1 MTPTLERDA
10 ERVRGALGVG
20 ATEAITTFLLQVVLR
35 QGLPFPVRVP
45 NAETVA
51 AIMAAREKAFTLTDY
66 ESVDELMA
74 DVWPEESSER
84 A

>member
-1 MTPTLERDA
+1 
-10 ERVRGALGVG
+10 
-20 ATEAITTFLLQVVLR
+20 
-35 QGLPFPVRVP
+35 
-45 NAETVA
+45 
-51 AIMAAREKAFTLTDY
+51 MAAREKAFTLTDY